1 MSAGAALAASPFRI
15 NLLQAQEATI
25 KIGFPVPL
33 TGPYGAEAQD
43 QVRAAQVAIAQF
55 NDAGGLN
62 GRKAELVVRD
72 DKLNPGEAATRTL
85 ELVEKEKVNFVVGSL
100 SAAVQLAIN
109 NVTKERGIIFNS
121 ISQSDAINEAAD
133 FSKYTFHEALNPHMT
148 AGAVGRYAFPK
159 FGKKVAFLTADYAY
173 GQEMVRGFLEVGK
186 AFGIENLGDI
196 RHPLG
201 TTDFSTLLP
210 RIQALKPDILCISNF
225 GRDQQ
230 IALKQATD
238 FGVKKTT
245 QIIAPLLS
253 HASRVAAGPQ
263 AFEGVIGGCS
273 FYWGIEDKFASTK
286 AFNDAFRK
294 MYDGK
299 LPSDYGA
306 LGYGG
311 VRTVLDGGQECRQR
325 RHRQGDRGAG
335 SAEIRLLQGTAILSQ
350 MRPPV
355 GAVGAGHQVEVEGH
369 DATIPTCS
377 RSSAPMSPTRPICA
391 PARNSATRPDVVQ
404 TMRAPLAGT
413 RHGFRGRRDGRSEFR
428 SHRAAIVRRPGA
440 GRDLC
445 AVRDRPVAD
454 FRHADRGQLRPWRV
468 LHGRA
473 PMSGSTS

>member
-1 MSAGAALAASPFRI
+1 MTRRITPSGSISRRRLLTTVSAGAALAASPFRI
-15 NLLQAQEATI
+15 NLLQAEEATI

-55 NDAGGLN
+55 NDGGGLN

-148 AGAVGRYAFPK
+148 AGAVGRYAFGK

-173 GQEMVRGFLEVGK
+173 GHEMVRGFLEVGK
-186 AFGIENLGDI
+186 TFNIENLGDI

-230 IALKQATD
+230 IVLKQATD
-238 FGVKKTT
+238 FGVKKTM

-263 AFEGVIGGCS
+263 AFEGVVGGCS

-299 LPSDYGA
+299 LPTDYGA

-311 VRTVLDGGQECRQR
+311 VRTVLEAVKN
-325 RHRQGDRGAG
+325 AG
-335 SAEIRLLQGTAILSQ
+335 SVDTDKVITALEALKYDYYKGPQYYRKCDHQSVQSVLVIQSKSKDLRNESDVFDVISTEEPSEANL
-350 MRPPV
+350 RSCEEL
-355 GAVGAGHQVEVEGH
+355 GHK
-369 DATIPTCS
+369 A
-377 RSSAPMSPTRPICA
+377 
-391 PARNSATRPDVVQ
+391 
-404 TMRAPLAGT
+404 
-413 RHGFRGRRDGRSEFR
+413 
-428 SHRAAIVRRPGA
+428 
-440 GRDLC
+440 
-445 AVRDRPVAD
+445 
-454 FRHADRGQLRPWRV
+454 
-468 LHGRA
+468 
-473 PMSGSTS
+473 

>member
-1 MSAGAALAASPFRI
+1 MTKKVTKAGTISRRRLLTTASAGAVLATSPFRI
-15 NLLQAQEATI
+15 NPLQAQEAPI

-43 QVRAAQVAIAQF
+43 QVRAGQLAVAQF

-85 ELVEKEKVNFVVGSL
+85 ELVEKEKVSFVVGSL

-121 ISQSDAINEAAD
+121 ISQSDAINEASD

-148 AGAVGRYAFPK
+148 SGAVGRYAFSK

-173 GQEMVRGFLEVGK
+173 GHEMVRGFLEVGK
-186 AFGIENLGDI
+186 EFNIENLGDV

-210 RIQALKPDILCISNF
+210 RLQALKPDILCISNF

-230 IALKQATD
+230 IVLKQATD
-238 FGVKKTT
+238 FGVKKSI

-253 HASRVAAGPQ
+253 HASRVAAGAQ

-299 LPSDYGA
+299 VPTDYGA

-311 VRTVLDGGQECRQR
+311 VRTVLE
-325 RHRQGDRGAG
+325 
-335 SAEIRLLQGTAILSQ
+335 
-350 MRPPV
+350 
-355 GAVGAGHQVEVEGH
+355 AVK
-369 DATIPTCS
+369 
-377 RSSAPMSPTRPICA
+377 
-391 PARNSATRPDVVQ
+391 N
-404 TMRAPLAGT
+404 AGT
-413 RHGFRGRRDGRSEFR
+413 VETDKVIAALEAQKYDYYKGPQYYRKCDHQSVQSVLVIKSKSKDMKNESDVFEVLSTEEPSEKN
-428 SHRAAIVRRPGA
+428 
-440 GRDLC
+440 
-445 AVRDRPVAD
+445 
-454 FRHADRGQLRPWRV
+454 LRTCEA
-468 LHGRA
+468 LGHK
-473 PMSGSTS
+473 S

>member
-1 MSAGAALAASPFRI
+1 MTKKVTKAGSISRRRLLTTASAGAVLAVSPFRI
-15 NLLQAQEATI
+15 NLLQAQEAPI

-43 QVRAAQVAIAQF
+43 QVRAGQLAVAQF

-109 NVTKERGIIFNS
+109 NVTKERGVIFNS

-148 AGAVGRYAFPK
+148 SGAVGRYAFTK

-173 GQEMVRGFLEVGK
+173 GHEMVRGFLEVGK
-186 AFGIENLGDI
+186 EFNIENLGDI

-210 RIQALKPDILCISNF
+210 RLQALKPDILCISNF

-238 FGVKKTT
+238 FGIKKSI

-263 AFEGVIGGCS
+263 AFEGVVGGCS
-273 FYWGIEDKFASTK
+273 FFWGIEDKFASTK

-299 LPSDYGA
+299 LPTDYGA

-311 VRTVLDGGQECRQR
+311 VRTVLEAVK
-325 RHRQGDRGAG
+325 GAG
-335 SAEIRLLQGTAILSQ
+335 SVETDKVVAALEALKYDYYKGPQYYRKCDHQSVQSVLVIKSKSKDMKNESDVFEVLSTEEPNEKNL
-350 MRPPV
+350 RTCD
-355 GAVGAGHQVEVEGH
+355 ALGHK
-369 DATIPTCS
+369 S
-377 RSSAPMSPTRPICA
+377 
-391 PARNSATRPDVVQ
+391 
-404 TMRAPLAGT
+404 
-413 RHGFRGRRDGRSEFR
+413 
-428 SHRAAIVRRPGA
+428 
-440 GRDLC
+440 
-445 AVRDRPVAD
+445 
-454 FRHADRGQLRPWRV
+454 
-468 LHGRA
+468 
-473 PMSGSTS
+473 

>member
-1 MSAGAALAASPFRI
+1 MKKSITKSGSISRRRLLTTVGAGAALAASPFRI
-15 NLLQAQEATI
+15 NLLRAQEANI

-33 TGPYGAEAQD
+33 TGPYGTEAQD
-43 QVRAAQVAIAQF
+43 QVRAAQLAVAQF
-55 NDAGGLN
+55 NDGGGLN
-62 GRKAELVVRD
+62 GRKVELVVRD

-133 FSKYTFHEALNPHMT
+133 FSKYTFHEALNPHLT
-148 AGAVGRYAFPK
+148 SGAVGRYAFSK

-173 GQEMVRGFLEVGK
+173 GHEMVRGFLEVGK

-201 TTDFSTLLP
+201 TSDFSTLLP

-230 IALKQATD
+230 IVLKQATD

-273 FYWGIEDKFASTK
+273 FYWGLEDKFASTK
-286 AFNDAFRK
+286 AFNAAFGK

-299 LPSDYGA
+299 LPTDYGA

-311 VRTVLDGGQECRQR
+311 VSALLHAVKN
-325 RHRQGDRGAG
+325 AG
-335 SAEIRLLQGTAILSQ
+335 SVDTDKVIAAMEALKYDYYKGPEYFRKCDHQSVQSVLVIKSKSQNMRNESDVFEIISTDEPNEKNLRTCEEL
-350 MRPPV
+350 
-355 GAVGAGHQVEVEGH
+355 GHK
-369 DATIPTCS
+369 A
-377 RSSAPMSPTRPICA
+377 
-391 PARNSATRPDVVQ
+391 
-404 TMRAPLAGT
+404 
-413 RHGFRGRRDGRSEFR
+413 
-428 SHRAAIVRRPGA
+428 
-440 GRDLC
+440 
-445 AVRDRPVAD
+445 
-454 FRHADRGQLRPWRV
+454 
-468 LHGRA
+468 
-473 PMSGSTS
+473 

>member
-1 MSAGAALAASPFRI
+1 MTRKTSTSGSISRRHLLTTVSAGAALAASPFRI

-55 NDAGGLN
+55 NDGGGLN
-62 GRKAELVVRD
+62 GRKAELLVRD

-85 ELVEKEKVNFVVGSL
+85 ELIEKEKVNFVVGSL

-109 NVTKERGIIFNS
+109 NVTKERGIIYNS

-133 FSKYTFHEALNPHMT
+133 FSKYTFHEALNPHLT
-148 AGAVGRYAFPK
+148 SGAVGRYVFPK

-173 GQEMVRGFLEVGK
+173 GHEMVRGFLEVGK
-186 AFGIENLGDI
+186 AFNIVNLGDI
-196 RHPLG
+196 RHPIG

-230 IALKQATD
+230 ISLKQATD

-245 QIIAPLLS
+245 QIIAPLLTQ
-253 HASRVAAGPQ
+253 ASRVAAGPQ
-263 AFEGVIGGCS
+263 AYDGVIGGSS
-273 FYWGIEDKFASTK
+273 FYWGLEDKFVSTK

-299 LPSDYGA
+299 VPTDYGA

-311 VRTVLDGGQECRQR
+311 VRTILAAVKN
-325 RHRQGDRGAG
+325 AG
-335 SAEIRLLQGTAILSQ
+335 SVDTDKVIAALEALKYDFYKGPQYYRKCDHQSVQSVLVIKSKSKDMRNESDVFEIISTEE
-350 MRPPV
+350 PNE
-355 GAVGAGHQVEVEGH
+355 AGLRSCEELGH
-369 DATIPTCS
+369 KA
-377 RSSAPMSPTRPICA
+377 
-391 PARNSATRPDVVQ
+391 
-404 TMRAPLAGT
+404 
-413 RHGFRGRRDGRSEFR
+413 
-428 SHRAAIVRRPGA
+428 
-440 GRDLC
+440 
-445 AVRDRPVAD
+445 
-454 FRHADRGQLRPWRV
+454 
-468 LHGRA
+468 
-473 PMSGSTS
+473 

>member
-1 MSAGAALAASPFRI
+1 MATKANTNTQGEQTMNMKITKSGSISRRRLLTTASAGAALAVSPFRI

-33 TGPYGAEAQD
+33 TGPYGTEAQD
-43 QVRAAQVAIAQF
+43 QVRAGQLAIAQF
-55 NDAGGLN
+55 NDAGGLG

-109 NVTKERGIIFNS
+109 NVTKERGVIFNS

-133 FSKYTFHEALNPHMT
+133 FSRFTFHEALNPHLT
-148 AGAVGRYAFPK
+148 SGAVGRYAFAK
-159 FGKKVAFLTADYAY
+159 FGKRVAFLTADYAY
-173 GQEMVRGFLEVGK
+173 GHEMVRGFLEVGK
-186 AFGIENLGDI
+186 AFNIENLGDI

-201 TTDFSTLLP
+201 TSDFSTLLP

-230 IALKQATD
+230 IVLKQATD

-263 AFEGVIGGCS
+263 AFEGVVGGCS

-286 AFNDAFRK
+286 AFNQAFSK
-294 MYDGK
+294 MYDGRI
-299 LPSDYGA
+299 PTDYGA

-311 VRTVLDGGQECRQR
+311 VRTVLEAVKK
-325 RHRQGDRGAG
+325 AG
-335 SAEIRLLQGTAILSQ
+335 SVDTDKVIAAMEALKYDFYKGPQYYRKFDHQSVQSVLVIKSKSANMRNDSDVFEVISTDEPNEANLRSCEAI
-350 MRPPV
+350 
-355 GAVGAGHQVEVEGH
+355 GHK
-369 DATIPTCS
+369 A
-377 RSSAPMSPTRPICA
+377 
-391 PARNSATRPDVVQ
+391 
-404 TMRAPLAGT
+404 
-413 RHGFRGRRDGRSEFR
+413 
-428 SHRAAIVRRPGA
+428 
-440 GRDLC
+440 
-445 AVRDRPVAD
+445 
-454 FRHADRGQLRPWRV
+454 
-468 LHGRA
+468 
-473 PMSGSTS
+473 

>member
-1 MSAGAALAASPFRI
+1 MTKSITKSGSISRRRLLTTVSAGAALAASPFRI

-33 TGPYGAEAQD
+33 TGPYGTEAQD

-55 NDAGGLN
+55 NDAGGLD

-148 AGAVGRYAFPK
+148 AGAVGRYAFTK

-173 GQEMVRGFLEVGK
+173 GHEMVRGFLEVGK
-186 AFGIENLGDI
+186 SFGIENLGDI

-263 AFEGVIGGCS
+263 AFEGVVGGCS
-273 FYWGIEDKFASTK
+273 FYWGLEDKFPSTK
-286 AFNDAFRK
+286 AFNEAFRK

-311 VRTVLDGGQECRQR
+311 VRTVLTAVKN
-325 RHRQGDRGAG
+325 AG
-335 SAEIRLLQGTAILSQ
+335 SVDTDKVIAALEALKYDFYKGPQYYRKCDHQSVQSVLVIQSKSKD
-350 MRPPV
+350 MRNESDVFDIIATDEPNEANLR
-355 GAVGAGHQVEVEGH
+355 GCEELGHK
-369 DATIPTCS
+369 S
-377 RSSAPMSPTRPICA
+377 
-391 PARNSATRPDVVQ
+391 
-404 TMRAPLAGT
+404 
-413 RHGFRGRRDGRSEFR
+413 
-428 SHRAAIVRRPGA
+428 
-440 GRDLC
+440 
-445 AVRDRPVAD
+445 
-454 FRHADRGQLRPWRV
+454 
-468 LHGRA
+468 
-473 PMSGSTS
+473 

>member
-1 MSAGAALAASPFRI
+1 LNGADEAKYNTLGEEAMTKKTTKYDSISRRRLLTTVSAGAALAASPFRI

-33 TGPYGAEAQD
+33 TGPYGTEAQD
-43 QVRAAQVAIAQF
+43 QVRAGQLAVAQF
-55 NDAGGLN
+55 NDAGGLG

-121 ISQSDAINEAAD
+121 ISQSDAINEVAD
-133 FSKYTFHEALNPHMT
+133 FSKYTFHEALNPHLT
-148 AGAVGRYAFPK
+148 SGAVGRYAFSK
-159 FGKKVAFLTADYAY
+159 FGKKVVFLTADYAY
-173 GQEMVRGFLEVGK
+173 GHEMVRGFLEVGK
-186 AFGIENLGDI
+186 AFNIENLGDI

-201 TTDFSTLLP
+201 TSDFSTLLP

-230 IALKQATD
+230 IVLKQATD

-263 AFEGVIGGCS
+263 AFEGVVGGCS

-299 LPSDYGA
+299 IPTDYGA

-311 VRTVLDGGQECRQR
+311 VRTVLTAVKN
-325 RHRQGDRGAG
+325 AG
-335 SAEIRLLQGTAILSQ
+335 SVDTDKVIAAMEALKYDFYKGPQYYRKCDHQSVQSVLVIQSKSKDMKNESDVFDVISTDEPNEKNLRTCDAL
-350 MRPPV
+350 
-355 GAVGAGHQVEVEGH
+355 GHK
-369 DATIPTCS
+369 A
-377 RSSAPMSPTRPICA
+377 
-391 PARNSATRPDVVQ
+391 
-404 TMRAPLAGT
+404 
-413 RHGFRGRRDGRSEFR
+413 
-428 SHRAAIVRRPGA
+428 
-440 GRDLC
+440 
-445 AVRDRPVAD
+445 
-454 FRHADRGQLRPWRV
+454 
-468 LHGRA
+468 
-473 PMSGSTS
+473 

>member
-1 MSAGAALAASPFRI
+1 MTKKVTKAGSISRRRLLTTASAGAVLAVSPFRI
-15 NLLQAQEATI
+15 NLLQAQEAPI

-43 QVRAAQVAIAQF
+43 QVRAGQLAVAQF

-109 NVTKERGIIFNS
+109 NVTKERGVIFNS

-148 AGAVGRYAFPK
+148 SGAVGRYAFTK

-173 GQEMVRGFLEVGK
+173 GHEMVRGFLEVGK
-186 AFGIENLGDI
+186 QFNIENLGDI

-210 RIQALKPDILCISNF
+210 RLQALKPDILCISNF

-238 FGVKKTT
+238 FGIKKSI

-263 AFEGVIGGCS
+263 AFEGVVGGCS
-273 FYWGIEDKFASTK
+273 FFWGIEDKFASTK

-299 LPSDYGA
+299 LPTDYGA

-311 VRTVLDGGQECRQR
+311 VRTVLEAVK
-325 RHRQGDRGAG
+325 GAG
-335 SAEIRLLQGTAILSQ
+335 SVETDKVVASLEALKYDYYKGQQYYRKCDHQSVQSVLVIKSKSKDMKNESDVFEVLSTEEPDEKNL
-350 MRPPV
+350 RTCD
-355 GAVGAGHQVEVEGH
+355 ALGHK
-369 DATIPTCS
+369 S
-377 RSSAPMSPTRPICA
+377 
-391 PARNSATRPDVVQ
+391 
-404 TMRAPLAGT
+404 
-413 RHGFRGRRDGRSEFR
+413 
-428 SHRAAIVRRPGA
+428 
-440 GRDLC
+440 
-445 AVRDRPVAD
+445 
-454 FRHADRGQLRPWRV
+454 
-468 LHGRA
+468 
-473 PMSGSTS
+473 

>member
-1 MSAGAALAASPFRI
+1 MTKRITTSGSISRRRLLTTVSAGAALAASPFRI
-15 NLLQAQEATI
+15 NLLQAQEANI

-33 TGPYGAEAQD
+33 TGPYGTEAQD

-121 ISQSDAINEAAD
+121 ISQSDAINEAKD

-148 AGAVGRYAFPK
+148 AGAVGRYAFSK
-159 FGKKVAFLTADYAY
+159 FGKKIAFLTADYAY
-173 GQEMVRGFLEVGK
+173 GTEMLRGFLDAGK
-186 AFGIENLGDI
+186 AFNIENLGDV
-196 RHPLG
+196 RHPIG
-201 TTDFSTLLP
+201 ATDFSTLLP
-210 RIQALKPDILCISNF
+210 RLQALKPDILCICNF

-263 AFEGVIGGCS
+263 AFDGVIGGCS
-273 FYWGIEDKFASTK
+273 FYWGLEDKFASTK
-286 AFNDAFRK
+286 AFNTAFSK

-311 VRTVLDGGQECRQR
+311 VRTVLEAVKT
-325 RHRQGDRGAG
+325 AG
-335 SAEIRLLQGTAILSQ
+335 SVDTDKVVTALEALKYDYYKGPQYYRKCDHQSVQSVLVIKSKSKDMRNESDVFEIISTDEPSEASLRGCEEL
-350 MRPPV
+350 
-355 GAVGAGHQVEVEGH
+355 GHKV
-369 DATIPTCS
+369 
-377 RSSAPMSPTRPICA
+377 
-391 PARNSATRPDVVQ
+391 
-404 TMRAPLAGT
+404 
-413 RHGFRGRRDGRSEFR
+413 
-428 SHRAAIVRRPGA
+428 
-440 GRDLC
+440 
-445 AVRDRPVAD
+445 
-454 FRHADRGQLRPWRV
+454 
-468 LHGRA
+468 
-473 PMSGSTS
+473 

>member
-1 MSAGAALAASPFRI
+1 MARSITAFGSISRRRLLTTVSAGAALAASPFRI
-15 NLLQAQEATI
+15 NLVRAEEATI

-33 TGPYGAEAQD
+33 TGPYGTEAQD
-43 QVRAAQVAIAQF
+43 QVRAAQLAIAEF
-55 NDAGGLN
+55 NDGGGLD
-62 GRKAELVVRD
+62 GRKAELLVRD

-85 ELVEKEKVNFVVGSL
+85 ELVEKDKVNFVVGSL

-109 NVTKERGIIFNS
+109 NVTKERGVIFNS

-173 GQEMVRGFLEVGK
+173 GHEMVRGFLDVGK
-186 AFGIENLGDI
+186 TFGIENLGDI

-201 TTDFSTLLP
+201 TTDYSTLLP
-210 RIQALKPDILCISNF
+210 RIQSLKPDILCISNF

-245 QIIAPLLS
+245 QTIAPLLS

-273 FYWGIEDKFASTK
+273 FYWGLEEKFASTK

-311 VRTVLDGGQECRQR
+311 VRTVLAAVKN
-325 RHRQGDRGAG
+325 AG
-335 SAEIRLLQGTAILSQ
+335 STDTDRVIAALEVLKYDFYKGPQYYRQCDHQSVQSVLVIKSKSKDMRNESDVFEII
-350 MRPPV
+350 
-355 GAVGAGHQVEVEGH
+355 GADEPSEANLRSCEELGHK
-369 DATIPTCS
+369 A
-377 RSSAPMSPTRPICA
+377 
-391 PARNSATRPDVVQ
+391 
-404 TMRAPLAGT
+404 
-413 RHGFRGRRDGRSEFR
+413 
-428 SHRAAIVRRPGA
+428 
-440 GRDLC
+440 
-445 AVRDRPVAD
+445 
-454 FRHADRGQLRPWRV
+454 
-468 LHGRA
+468 
-473 PMSGSTS
+473 